1 MKIGDGNEFYERDNI
16 LVEKVSVTYSQHPD
30 CTEDSEDYQTIVI
43 ESRDGGGGS
52 FPNIKTESWSFSD
65 IKEFAALLDDFN
77 KRLQIVTEYNEK
89 SDSNNSETVG
99 QDSNS

>member
-16 LVEKVSVTYSQHPD
+16 LVEKVSVTYSQNPD
-30 CTEDSEDYQTIVI
+30 CTEDKEDYQTIVI

-77 KRLQIVTEYNEK
+77 KRLRIVTEYNEK